1 MKACVEYKQSLSG
14 RTGTL
19 AGGNTSNSGT
29 ERFAT
34 QRVAWDTIN
43 NLQYTET
50 TPILRTTPATNP
62 LTVVVSGCHKF
73 YTGRTSVKSAASAE
87 VHQWVEISGVCS
99 SAGVAFLVIESREV
113 MNVRQASQYLGISPD
128 TLYRY
133 ITEGEIPAFK
143 LGNRWKLRK
152 TILDRWMERKMSQA
166 HVRRR

>member
-1 MKACVEYKQSLSG
+1 M
-14 RTGTL
+14 R
-19 AGGNTSNSGT
+19 
-29 ERFAT
+29 
-34 QRVAWDTIN
+34 
-43 NLQYTET
+43 
-50 TPILRTTPATNP
+50 LRK
-62 LTVVVSGCHKF
+62 L
-73 YTGRTSVKSAASAE
+73 AASA
-87 VHQWVEISGVCS
+87 GVRQQVDIGRVVG
-99 SAGVAFLVIESREV
+99 AGVAILVNESREV

>member
-1 MKACVEYKQSLSG
+1 MH
-14 RTGTL
+14 
-19 AGGNTSNSGT
+19 
-29 ERFAT
+29 
-34 QRVAWDTIN
+34 
-43 NLQYTET
+43 
-50 TPILRTTPATNP
+50 LRK
-62 LTVVVSGCHKF
+62 L
-73 YTGRTSVKSAASAE
+73 AAS
-87 VHQWVEISGVCS
+87 VGVRQQVDIGRVMG
-99 SAGVAFLVIESREV
+99 AGVTILVNESREV

>member
-1 MKACVEYKQSLSG
+1 MVG
-14 RTGTL
+14 
-19 AGGNTSNSGT
+19 
-29 ERFAT
+29 
-34 QRVAWDTIN
+34 W
-43 NLQYTET
+43 
-50 TPILRTTPATNP
+50 
-62 LTVVVSGCHKF
+62 
-73 YTGRTSVKSAASAE
+73 
-87 VHQWVEISGVCS
+87 VHQWVRISGVYLCT
-99 SAGVAFLVIESREV
+99 GVASLVNESREV